1 MPYARLSEHVL
12 KLSNPQRSDAFVKA
26 FRTAVREG
34 VIEAAEL
41 PQRFTLPK
49 EFSRRGQEGTYNRD
63 VKDMAFEVTPEFDEW
78 FERTNLELASNRRG
92 AKVKP
97 SMENIEA
104 GLIDF
109 RALAAATREK
119 MEASFSKG
127 QKLGNS
133 RKKAPEAKQAA
144 GGRKTTAT
152 KATGTR
158 SKK

>member
-1 MPYARLSEHVL
+1 MPYARLSEQVQ

-34 VIEAAEL
+34 VIEAADL

-63 VKDMAFEVTPEFDEW
+63 VKDMAFEVTAEFEEW
-78 FERTNLELASNRRG
+78 FERTNVELATNRRG

-97 SMENIEA
+97 TLENIEA
-104 GLIDF
+104 GLVDF
-109 RALAAATREK
+109 KALAAATREK
-119 MEASFSKG
+119 MEASFTKG
-127 QKLGNS
+127 QKLGSS
-133 RKKAPEAKQAA
+133 RKKATSTKSASVSRKPAA
-144 GGRKTTAT
+144 SKSSGA
-152 KATGTR
+152 R

>member
-1 MPYARLSEHVL
+1 MTLSEQVQ
-12 KLSNPQRSDAFVKA
+12 KLTNPQRSDAFVKA

-34 VIEAAEL
+34 IIEAAEL

-63 VKDMAFEVTPEFDEW
+63 VKDMAFEVTPEFEEW
-78 FERTNLELASNRRG
+78 FERTNMELATNRRG

-97 SMENIEA
+97 TLENIEA

-109 RALAAATREK
+109 KALAAATREK

-133 RKKAPEAKQAA
+133 RKKTAVVKKSGSGRKSAA
-144 GGRKTTAT
+144 GKSAGARNT
-152 KATGTR
+152 K
-158 SKK
+158 